1 MCVKQN
7 YFSSLGG
14 IFLMTPATTRYVAV
28 LAMSG
33 AALAANPV
41 AVMNTSMGVFK
52 AELFIGQMPLTVSN
66 FIDLAQAIQP

>member
-1 MCVKQN
+1 
-7 YFSSLGG
+7 
-14 IFLMTPATTRYVAV
+14 
-28 LAMSG
+28 MSG

>member
-1 MCVKQN
+1 
-7 YFSSLGG
+7 
-14 IFLMTPATTRYVAV
+14 MTPATTRYVAV